1 METAFDT
8 VTICPECKVYGTP
21 EDMLTP
27 CPNDGRLR
35 IPVVDWMRHRGDPLL
50 GRVVGGDYA
59 IIGMVGRGGMGD
71 VYRAVHRALGRQVA
85 LKVIRPE
92 VADAA
97 WSRPRF
103 MEEARRV
110 AALSA
115 PGVVTLFDY
124 GVDAEGRLFMAF
136 ELLRGQTLDELL
148 GLHGRLPALRVA
160 ELGHRIARVLAR
172 VHAEGVLH
180 GDLKPANIM
189 CLDTPFEEDEIKLLD
204 FGLSRLMAEAGRR
217 TGFIMGTLEYMAPEQ
232 LADAACDART
242 DLYGLGGVLHRLV
255 TGASA
260 YAGVETAE
268 IARRK
273 RNLPPPEMPG
283 VPRPLASVLRRALS
297 PRAADRFADAA
308 EMAQALAVAAELMR
322 ASSPEADVELEP
334 ERASL
339 PPTRPHRRPEVDAFA
354 PTTCVA
360 APAAR
365 PARPWPLLAAAAA
378 TLGFL
383 LAALTAPGAG
393 APGANP
399 SAPVTIAVGDHAIP

>member
-1 METAFDT
+1 
-8 VTICPECKVYGTP
+8 
-21 EDMLTP
+21 
-27 CPNDGRLR
+27 
-35 IPVVDWMRHRGDPLL
+35 
-50 GRVVGGDYA
+50 
-59 IIGMVGRGGMGD
+59 MGD
-71 VYRAVHRALGRQVA
+71 VYRAVHRSLGRQVA

-92 VADAA
+92 VADAT

-124 GVDAEGRLFMAF
+124 GVDDEGRLFMAF
-136 ELLRGQTLDELL
+136 ELLRGQTLDELM
-148 GLHGRLPALRVA
+148 GLHGKLPAVRVA

-273 RNLPPPEMPG
+273 RHLPPPEMPG
-283 VPRPLASVLRRALS
+283 VPRPLASVLRRALN
-297 PRAADRFADAA
+297 PRPADRFADAA
-308 EMAQALAVAAELMR
+308 EMAQALAAAVELMR
-322 ASSPEADVELEP
+322 SAPVELE
-334 ERASL
+334 
-339 PPTRPHRRPEVDAFA
+339 PPTRPHRGPVVDAFA
-354 PTTCVA
+354 RTTCVV
-360 APAAR
+360 APPAR
-365 PARPWPLLAAAAA
+365 PARPWPLVAAAAA

-383 LAALTAPGAG
+383 LAGLSGGHTGSSEAG
-393 APGANP
+393 APVVIHLPSHTNP
-399 SAPVTIAVGDHAIP
+399 SAPVTIAAGDHAIP